1 MTLMRWALRLRS
13 EVPGVHPSGNRPG
26 ALGRSPE
33 KALGSGC
40 LFRYTAAVIYLDNN
54 ATTRPSPGV
63 VAAMTRALEE
73 FWHNPSSIH
82 RPGQAARQQVE
93 LARKHVANLLGG
105 QPREVVF
112 TSSGTESIDLA
123 IRGVMASW
131 PSERG
136 TPRFITTKIEHSA
149 VRELAEELHECGKAE
164 VVYAPLMADRSG
176 RVDVAALDP
185 MINAGTAMVSI
196 QWANNETG
204 AIHDVKAIA
213 ALCRSRGVIFHT
225 DATQWVGKLPT
236 NVCEGADGTAG
247 GDAQGGG
254 AGTGPGAAAGA
265 ATSAGAGV
273 GSKAQPWCDILTCS
287 PHKFYG
293 PKGVGIL
300 WARRGLKL
308 RPCVHGSQE
317 LGRRGG
323 TENTAGIIGTGV
335 AAQEASAWL
344 ALPSNLEM
352 GRRLRDRFERAVL
365 TALPGTVVNGVP
377 MSGAADPRWRVW
389 NTSNIAFPRIEA
401 EALLLM
407 LSERGVCASAGAA
420 CSSGSLE
427 ASPVLLAM
435 GVPSELAFG
444 SLRFSIGKTTTEAEV
459 DEAVR
464 LVVETAQRLRQST
477 TAVV

>member
-1 MTLMRWALRLRS
+1 
-13 EVPGVHPSGNRPG
+13 
-26 ALGRSPE
+26 
-33 KALGSGC
+33 
-40 LFRYTAAVIYLDNN
+40 VIYLDNN

-136 TPRFITTKIEHSA
+136 MPRFITTKIEHSA

-176 RVDVAALDP
+176 RVDVPALDP
-185 MINAGTAMVSI
+185 MIDGRTAMVSI

-236 NVCEGADGTAG
+236 NVCEGSESGGGSAG
-247 GDAQGGG
+247 GAV
-254 AGTGPGAAAGA
+254 GAA
-265 ATSAGAGV
+265 AGV

-308 RPCVHGSQE
+308 KPCVHGSQE

-352 GRRLRDRFERAVL
+352 GRRLRDRFEREVL
-365 TALPGTVVNGVP
+365 AALPGTVVNGVP
-377 MSGAADPRWRVW
+377 MTGAADPRWRVW